1 MTIINDK
8 MPSFTRSLY
17 NVLDDALRE
26 GARDTLINA
35 KDKAPFSKGGL
46 RSESEVKKN
55 TNLSWRISFWIEYA
69 RFQEF
74 GGDSKR
80 RVRKYSHSGTGAHFL
95 KNSGDEQ
102 ATKMNMILR
111 KHSQRARA

>member
-8 MPSFTRSLY
+8 LPSFTRSLY

-26 GARDTLINA
+26 GARDTLISA
-35 KDKAPFSKGGL
+35 KNKAPFSKGNL
-46 RSESEVKKN
+46 RAESEVKKN
-55 TNLSWRISFWIEYA
+55 VSLSWRISFWMEYA

-95 KNSGDEQ
+95 KDSGDEQ
-102 ATKMNMILR
+102 AEKLNMTIR
-111 KHSQRARA
+111 KHAQRARA